1 MLEPGGRL
9 CFAVVH
15 PINSAGS
22 FESDEPDSR
31 FVIEGA
37 YLEPFRY
44 SVEVAREDL
53 EMTFVSDHR
62 PLQAYTDAIA
72 AAGLLIELPREPAM
86 PEAAE
91 SHWRKWQRVP
101 MFLHG
106 RAVKPGG

>member
-1 MLEPGGRL
+1 VLRGRAPDQLGGQL
-9 CFAVVH
+9 
-15 PINSAGS
+15 
-22 FESDEPDSR
+22 ESDEPDSR
-31 FVIEGA
+31 FVIEGS

-44 SVEVAREDL
+44 AVEVARDDL

-62 PLQAYTDAIA
+62 PLQAYTEAIA
-72 AAGLLIELPREPAM
+72 AARLPIELLREPAM
-86 PEAAE
+86 PESAE